1 MTELNEMIGTY
12 EGANDKLLALLPVA
26 DNLSRHAFLTH
37 FRWHAAI
44 LQGLYQG
51 VPSENGQ

>member
-12 EGANDKLLALLPVA
+12 EGANAKLLALLTVA
-26 DNLSRHAFLTH
+26 DNLARHSFLPH

-44 LQGLYQG
+44 LQDLYQLQDKWT
-51 VPSENGQ
+51 N